1 MILSNM
7 EKELIGLI
15 ESIADGLICELE
27 EVATSNNLPTD
38 KKDLVE
44 LAKQALDRT
53 LL

>member
-1 MILSNM
+1 MILNAM
-7 EKELIGLI
+7 ETELKLLI
-15 ESIADGLICELE
+15 ESIAEGLIVELE
-27 EVATSNNLPTD
+27 EVATANNLPTD